1 MNSLQKKIYIV
12 IKAIIQIDDFDEYY
26 KDHTIRY
33 GVMNY
38 VAKYSLAND
47 KYLITK
53 RCLDHLNQ
61 NKFLNNKGL
70 RKGLKSRKNGF
81 TYEHPIPSNRISQ
94 EIIKERRDIRI
105 VEKILKW
112 SDHIVVL
119 TKEED
124 DSIKKA
130 GLQSKMPDNWTFF
143 EDDIFARYKYSEL
156 LKDAPLNEIDVYGQ
170 VCR

>member
-1 MNSLQKKIYIV
+1 MNDLQLKIFTV
-12 IKAIIQIDDFDEYY
+12 IKAIIQIDNFDEYY

-47 KYLITK
+47 KYLITN

-124 DSIKKA
+124 D
-130 GLQSKMPDNWTFF
+130 
-143 EDDIFARYKYSEL
+143 
-156 LKDAPLNEIDVYGQ
+156 
-170 VCR
+170 

>member
-1 MNSLQKKIYIV
+1 MRAP
-12 IKAIIQIDDFDEYY
+12 AIW
-26 KDHTIRY
+26 H
-33 GVMNY
+33 
-38 VAKYSLAND
+38 D
-47 KYLITK
+47 KYLITN

-130 GLQSKMPDNWTFF
+130 GLQSKMPDNWTFLKM
-143 EDDIFARYKYSEL
+143 IFL
-156 LKDAPLNEIDVYGQ
+156 QDTNIQ
-170 VCR
+170 NF